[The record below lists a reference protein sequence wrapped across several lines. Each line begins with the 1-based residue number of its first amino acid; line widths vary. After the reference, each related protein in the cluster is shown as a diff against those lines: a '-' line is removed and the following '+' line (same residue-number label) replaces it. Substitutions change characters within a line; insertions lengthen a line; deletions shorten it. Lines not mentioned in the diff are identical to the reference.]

1 MAPPIQWYIVDTV
14 RVAASACNTREEGG
28 GADLAVYIEHVQ
40 AVINGYCL
48 ISDEPRRKSPDP
60 NVKRRNKDSE
70 EKEQLY
76 YVISD

>member
-14 RVAASACNTREEGG
+14 RVPASACNTREEGRG
-28 GADLAVYIEHVQ
+28 GSADLAVYIEHVE

-70 EKEQLY
+70 EKE
-76 YVISD
+76 